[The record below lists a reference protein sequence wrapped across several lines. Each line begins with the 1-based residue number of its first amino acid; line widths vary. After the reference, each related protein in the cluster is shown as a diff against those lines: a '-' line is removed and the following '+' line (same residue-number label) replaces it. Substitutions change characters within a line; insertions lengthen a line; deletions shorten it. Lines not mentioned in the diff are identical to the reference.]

1 MISVERTC
9 DLETCTKLPID
20 PTCDLTTCRAIAIA
34 FLGIS
39 TLLNLALIYLESK
52 SLSIKN
58 FPALSDVNHSIW
70 WVSTFN
76 LLSLVVLFDQS
87 ITGLHNSIFKLTV
100 NETRLCPLGT
110 HISGGLILFA
120 SIVIWLIM
128 SCMQCV
134 EYYPKKEDQRTGDQP
149 TFIFTVTLIFFFYV
163 IYIFTDTPW
172 PWDCLYGDPNMKKI
186 AMMVRL
192 ILLGI
197 LVHMALMFG
206 IIYIVNICRVRRGES
221 TIQRNN

>member
-172 PWDCLYGDPNMKKI
+172 PWSCFDGDPIMKKTGI
-186 AMMVRL
+186 IVQLSFLCLLLVMIL
-192 ILLGI
+192 IL
-197 LVHMALMFG
+197 VF
-206 IIYIVNICRVRRGES
+206 IYIFTICRALVKK
-221 TIQRNN
+221 